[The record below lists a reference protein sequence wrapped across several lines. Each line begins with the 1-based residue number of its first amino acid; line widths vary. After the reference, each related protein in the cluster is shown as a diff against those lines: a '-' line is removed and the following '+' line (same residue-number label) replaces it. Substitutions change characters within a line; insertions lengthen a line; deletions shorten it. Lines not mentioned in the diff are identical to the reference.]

1 MDTIEADLAIVGG
14 GIIGASCAYQAAKR
28 GLKVVLVD
36 QAVPAAGT
44 SGACDGYVAV
54 SSKKPGLMMELAVAS
69 KQIYPEIVRELSLD
83 PEYMPVGGLLV
94 VEDPADLEA
103 LESHV
108 TALRSVGVPME
119 YLDRQRMLAF
129 EPNLSPT
136 LHGAWRCPVEAIV
149 NPYRMTLALVAGAVE
164 RGTRTLWRTR
174 PKGFETNDGR
184 IAAMLIPGGRIVAE
198 QYVFCAGVWS
208 QELGRLVGIELPVIP
223 RRGELVVTERGAAPA
238 RHYLMSAK
246 YLVAKAD
253 PEAASRSSDPR
264 MRIGHGFCLEVNAQ
278 GQCIIGSTRAF
289 VGYDRNVTPE
299 GIAIILAE
307 AIKRVPAVAHTKVLR
322 VFAGLRPYV
331 DDKKPIIGRSGR
343 VANLLVAAGHEGDGI
358 CLSQITGAIIADLA
372 TGRRPTI
379 DISPLTPDRFAP
391 PGTAENRAKT
401 AIA

>member
-1 MDTIEADLAIVGG
+1 MADIEADLAIVGG

-28 GLKVVLVD
+28 GLTVVIVD
-36 QAVPAAGT
+36 AAVPAAGT

-69 KQIYPEIVRELSLD
+69 QQIYPGIVRELSLD
-83 PEYMPVGGLLV
+83 PEYMEVGGLLV

-103 LESHV
+103 LEVHV
-108 TALRSVGVPME
+108 AALRSVGVPME
-119 YLDRQRMLAF
+119 FLDRPRMLDL
-129 EPNLSPT
+129 EPHLSPS

-164 RGTRTLWRTR
+164 RGARTLWRTR
-174 PKGFETNDGR
+174 PSGFDMVGGR
-184 IAAMLIPGGRIVAE
+184 ITAMTIPGGRVVAE
-198 QYVFCAGVWS
+198 QYAFCAGVWS
-208 QELGRLVGIELPVIP
+208 QELGHQVGIELPVIP

-264 MRIGHGFCLEVNAQ
+264 ARIGHGFCLEVNAQ

-289 VGYDRNVTPE
+289 VGYDRSVTPE
-299 GIAIILAE
+299 GVAIILAE
-307 AIKRVPAVAHTKVLR
+307 AIKRVPALAHTKVLR

-331 DDKKPIIGRSGR
+331 DDKKPIIGRSGQ
-343 VANLLVAAGHEGDGI
+343 VTNLLVAAGHEGDGI

-372 TGRRPTI
+372 TGRTPEI
-379 DISPLTPDRFAP
+379 DIRPLTPDRFSLP
-391 PGTAENRAKT
+391 RA
-401 AIA
+401 A

>member
-1 MDTIEADLAIVGG
+1 MTVIETDLAIVGG

-28 GLKVVLVD
+28 GLKVVIVD
-36 QAVPAAGT
+36 SAVPAGGT

-69 KQIYPEIVRELSLD
+69 KQIYPEIVRELALD
-83 PEYMPVGGLLV
+83 PEYMEVGGMLV

-108 TALRSVGVPME
+108 AALRSVGVPME
-119 YLDRQRMLAF
+119 FLDRPRMLEL
-129 EPNLSPT
+129 EPHLSPT

-164 RGTRTLWRTR
+164 RGARTLWRTR
-174 PKGFETNDGR
+174 PSGFETSGGR
-184 IAAMLIPGGRIVAE
+184 ITAMLIPDGRVVAE
-198 QYVFCAGVWS
+198 QYAFCAGVWS
-208 QELGRLVGIELPVIP
+208 DELGRQVGLSLPVIP

-253 PEAASRSSDPR
+253 PEAAARSSDPR

-289 VGYDRNVTPE
+289 VGYDRSVTPE
-299 GIAIILAE
+299 GVSIILAE

-331 DDKKPIIGRSGR
+331 DDKKPIIGRSSH
-343 VANLLVAAGHEGDGI
+343 VTNLLVAAGHEGDGI

-372 TGRRPTI
+372 TGRTPTI
-379 DISPLTPDRFAP
+379 DVRPLTPDRFSLPQA
-391 PGTAENRAKT
+391 A
-401 AIA
+401 